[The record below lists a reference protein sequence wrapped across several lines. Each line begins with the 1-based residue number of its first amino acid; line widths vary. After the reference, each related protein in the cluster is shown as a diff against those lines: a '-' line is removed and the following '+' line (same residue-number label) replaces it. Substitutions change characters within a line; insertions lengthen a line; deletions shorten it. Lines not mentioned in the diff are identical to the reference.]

1 MSAVLS
7 FVSRHFRHNR
17 LSFCLGIAA
26 ALVPAI
32 SGLLLLGVAGWFITA
47 AGIAGATGVFLNIF
61 APSAMIRALAI
72 LRTAG
77 RYGERM
83 LTHDA
88 TFRYLA
94 DLRTKLFAAMASK
107 SLSGQRSGLLLNRL
121 TIDISA
127 LDGVYLRLVVPFA
140 VISTVSLAAL
150 AIWLSMP
157 AIVFAAGAICLTG
170 WFGLAVYA
178 VRSADKKLARR
189 ADAANEAMRLR
200 ATDMVAGRRDLAV
213 FGGLEPVV
221 ETIRQADDSQ
231 GAAEDLEDR
240 RAVRLTGFSGA
251 LGQVFVALM
260 LVAVSLSVMASDISP
275 GLGIAL
281 VLAAIAVPEIIG
293 SILPG
298 LAKLPRI
305 ALAADRTNTLL
316 APSQSDERA
325 VAHQRNDNNQEEP
338 VTGSILKFETV
349 SFGYPGAERTVL
361 ENLSFE
367 LSEKQTLA
375 IAGRSGCGKSTVAAL
390 ASRMLVPGKG
400 RILLNGQD
408 LANVPE
414 AELRSRVTVLSQRP
428 HLFNDTVA
436 ANLRIANPSASDT
449 ELWIALAQAAIAQ
462 RISESPDGLDTI
474 IGEGGLGLS
483 GGEQRRIALARAF
496 LTSPDLFILDE
507 MTEGL
512 DTATTTDVLERF
524 FSFRGRAAV
533 LMIAHKRIELE
544 SAGSVLFLNQ
554 RKADLA
560 AE

>member
-127 LDGVYLRLVVPFA
+127 LDGVYLRLVVPSA

-157 AIVFAAGAICLTG
+157 AIVFAAGAVCLSG

-178 VRSADKKLARR
+178 VRSADKKLAHR

-200 ATDMVAGRRDLAV
+200 ATDMVAGRRDLQNQCRPA
-213 FGGLEPVV
+213 
-221 ETIRQADDSQ
+221 
-231 GAAEDLEDR
+231 R
-240 RAVRLTGFSGA
+240 RRDCPNKPSGA
-251 LGQVFVALM
+251 SPFYGARRVGSSARDE
-260 LVAVSLSVMASDISP
+260 AHNPEPDPNARNASEWNHRR
-275 GLGIAL
+275 GY
-281 VLAAIAVPEIIG
+281 
-293 SILPG
+293 
-298 LAKLPRI
+298 
-305 ALAADRTNTLL
+305 
-316 APSQSDERA
+316 
-325 VAHQRNDNNQEEP
+325 AHR
-338 VTGSILKFETV
+338 
-349 SFGYPGAERTVL
+349 
-361 ENLSFE
+361 
-367 LSEKQTLA
+367 
-375 IAGRSGCGKSTVAAL
+375 
-390 ASRMLVPGKG
+390 
-400 RILLNGQD
+400 
-408 LANVPE
+408 
-414 AELRSRVTVLSQRP
+414 
-428 HLFNDTVA
+428 
-436 ANLRIANPSASDT
+436 
-449 ELWIALAQAAIAQ
+449 
-462 RISESPDGLDTI
+462 DGW
-474 IGEGGLGLS
+474 
-483 GGEQRRIALARAF
+483 RRR
-496 LTSPDLFILDE
+496 
-507 MTEGL
+507 
-512 DTATTTDVLERF
+512 
-524 FSFRGRAAV
+524 
-533 LMIAHKRIELE
+533 
-544 SAGSVLFLNQ
+544 
-554 RKADLA
+554 
-560 AE
+560 